1 MLEPPVTSSP
11 VTFGAVIACWRDL
24 ARFAEA
30 RTSYPPE
37 LAAAVEIDPILSLAS
52 DLDMLLANAIE
63 FVCTRFDLYYAQIF
77 LIDNGRYCLK
87 MCAGSG
93 PIGLELLQRG
103 HRLPFNPGSASGTAA
118 AERRP
123 VFIADTANGGMFW
136 PNPLLPDARS
146 EMALPLMLGK
156 RLLGVL
162 DLWSTQ
168 PGALTVDCLPAVDAV
183 ASMLAH
189 AIGKYVLVR
198 H

>member
-1 MLEPPVTSSP
+1 MVR
-11 VTFGAVIACWRDL
+11 VAQ
-24 ARFAEA
+24 A

-37 LAAAVEIDPILSLAS
+37 LAAAVEIDPILSSAS
-52 DLDMLLANAIE
+52 NLDALLSSAVE
-63 FVCTRFDLYYAQIF
+63 FVRNRFDLYYAQIF

-93 PIGLELLQRG
+93 SIGPELLRRG
-103 HRLPFNPGSASGTAA
+103 YRLPLNPGSASGTAA

-146 EMALPLMLGK
+146 EMALPLTLGQ
-156 RLLGVL
+156 RLLGIL
-162 DLWSTQ
+162 DLWSAQ
-168 PGALTVDCLPAVDAV
+168 LGALTADCLPALDAV

-189 AIGKYVLVR
+189 AIGRYVLVR